1 MKAMANENK
10 NNAAKSGESTKLA
23 EYFWAN
29 LIFWAFLLVVVFVVW
44 SGASD
49 PNDDPAIKLVLKDTR
64 KFILLLFG
72 GGFTLVTLFD
82 LAYDFFAKRADEG
95 DAGPGQAASS

>member
-1 MKAMANENK
+1 
-10 NNAAKSGESTKLA
+10 
-23 EYFWAN
+23 
-29 LIFWAFLLVVVFVVW
+29 
-44 SGASD
+44 
-49 PNDDPAIKLVLKDTR
+49 LKDTR